1 MNLILYICT
10 IVERTNSNQAMA
22 KNKNIK
28 RQDYGLFRV
37 ATAIPTV
44 KVADVEYN
52 LKQHIQ
58 LLREAHSEGVQ
69 LLVFPELSLT
79 GYTCADL
86 FHHRPLLDATVQAI
100 MHLAEAAR
108 GIDMAVIV
116 GAPLTYC
123 NRLYNCA
130 VLLGD
135 GQVIGIV
142 PKIYLPNYNEFY
154 ESRWFA
160 PGTDIKP
167 GSRISLGELG
177 GTSYNNINFG
187 PNYLFDF
194 EGVTV
199 GIEICEDLWV
209 PMPPSSRMALAGANV
224 IVNLSCS
231 DEVLGKHAYLRRM
244 IEAQS
249 GRLVCAYVYA
259 SAGFGESST
268 DLVFAGKGMIAE
280 NGSIIAE
287 SERFKLEPSLKIAD
301 VDIEKLMVLR
311 RTQTTFTQMMQQPD
325 ETTFYSEFRRI
336 MEPTQNGYATIGLT
350 KLTTPDFEKKLY
362 RTVVPT
368 PFVPAEGD
376 DMEARCSE
384 IFNIQV
390 QGLVTRLLHINCRTA
405 VIGISGGLDST
416 LALLVTVRA
425 FDKLG
430 WDRKR
435 IIGITMPGFGTS
447 GRTYNNSIGLME
459 SLGITSQEISIKDS
473 VNQHFKDLDVDS
485 SVHDV
490 TYENCQA
497 RERTQIL
504 MDMSNKTGG
513 IVIGT
518 GDLSELALGW
528 CTYNGDH
535 MSMYAVNV
543 SIPKTLVKYLV
554 KWVALSSVDQRSK
567 EILLD
572 IFDTPISPE
581 LIPTDEQGNIA
592 QKTEDLVGPYELHDF
607 FLYHSFRFGASP
619 SKIFFLARKAFDGVY
634 DNATILKWLRTF
646 FRRFFQQQFKRS
658 CLPDGPKVGT
668 VSISPRGDWRMPSD
682 ACASLWLKECDE
694 ISSK

>member
-244 IEAQS
+244 VEAQS

-287 SERFKLEPSLKIAD
+287 SERFKLEPSLRIAD

-325 ETTFYSEFRRI
+325 ETSFYSEFRRI

-390 QGLVTRLLHINCRTA
+390 QGLVTRLSHINCRTA

>member
-160 PGTDIKP
+160 PGTEVKP

-244 IEAQS
+244 IEVQS

-311 RTQTTFTQMMQQPD
+311 RTQTTFTQMIQQPD

-390 QGLVTRLLHINCRTA
+390 QGLVTRLSHINCRTA

-694 ISSK
+694 ISIR

>member
-108 GIDMAVIV
+108 SIDMAVIV

-244 IEAQS
+244 VEAQS

-362 RTVVPT
+362 RTIAPT

-390 QGLVTRLLHINCRTA
+390 QGLVTRLSHINCRTA

-694 ISSK
+694 ISIR

>member
-244 IEAQS
+244 VEAQS

-362 RTVVPT
+362 RTIAPT

-390 QGLVTRLLHINCRTA
+390 QGLVTRLSHINCRTA

-694 ISSK
+694 ISIK

>member
-160 PGTDIKP
+160 PGTEIKP

-244 IEAQS
+244 VEAQS

-311 RTQTTFTQMMQQPD
+311 RTQTTFTQMIQQPD

-362 RTVVPT
+362 RTIAPT

-390 QGLVTRLLHINCRTA
+390 QGLVTRLSHINCRTA

-425 FDKLG
+425 FDQLG

-607 FLYHSFRFGASP
+607 FLYHSFRFGASQ